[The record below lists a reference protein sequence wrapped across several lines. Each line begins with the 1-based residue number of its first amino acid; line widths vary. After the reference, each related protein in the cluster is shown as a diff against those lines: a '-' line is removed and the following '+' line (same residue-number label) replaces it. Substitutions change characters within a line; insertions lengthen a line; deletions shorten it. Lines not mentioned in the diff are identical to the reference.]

1 MIELN
6 YINFN
11 FTQNFKKFFG
21 ILIMSLLC
29 LIIYFFNNHLHASQ
43 EEEDKLMK
51 VTTSCT
57 KNKRGDQSFSQSF
70 YAIVTE
76 NTFQGSSRYRVSK
89 KTYPG
94 DIGYVIY
101 TGFKTKDRLIVK
113 AKARYV
119 KHGNQ
124 YSYTL
129 KSEGNLSIQEHLMNG
144 VTGIKEPGT
153 PTRRKCTIK
162 YLHGNNAVDVF
173 AIKNIKKLYYN
184 VIKQTDSLEK
194 KAENLRNENIKFN
207 KQIASLKN
215 EIIKEKKISLNLE
228 KKIEDINKEKK
239 IIENKLTLFRDK
251 LESGEKKQKL
261 AEEKLK
267 ELNK

>member
-76 NTFQGSSRYRVSK
+76 NTFQGSRYWVSK

-94 DIGYVIY
+94 DIGHVIY

-153 PTRRKCTIK
+153 PTRRKCTMK
-162 YLHGNNAVDVF
+162 YVNANYAIEGV